1 MKVDLNFE
9 LSELDGTPAQ
19 GINLG
24 KIIAGSLV
32 QQTKGD
38 ALKYW
43 DWAVALNKGEA
54 LELDSSDQQTI
65 TTFVKENEN
74 LTIYVKAQFL
84 LAMKK

>member
-1 MKVDLNFE
+1 MKVDLNFD

-38 ALKYW
+38 ALKFW

>member
-19 GINLG
+19 GLNLG
-24 KIIAGSLV
+24 KIIATSLV

-38 ALKYW
+38 ALKFW

-54 LELDSSDQQTI
+54 LELDSSDQETLKN
-65 TTFVKENEN
+65 FVKENEN
-74 LTIYVKAQFL
+74 LNIYVKAQFL
-84 LAMKK
+84 MAIKK